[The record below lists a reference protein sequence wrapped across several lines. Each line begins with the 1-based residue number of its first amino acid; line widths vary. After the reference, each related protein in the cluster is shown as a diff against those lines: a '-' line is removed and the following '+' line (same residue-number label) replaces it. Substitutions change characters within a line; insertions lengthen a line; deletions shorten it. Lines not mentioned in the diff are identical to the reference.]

1 VQYMGFRYVRLTGYP
16 GIPDFQTLTAHFVN
30 TAVEHVGSISFSD
43 PNLDAVQHITMAS
56 ALSNLQ
62 SVPTDCPQC
71 VAQPDVDVELNAT
84 QMIVQ
89 LSVALTVAA
98 IARLACRRERRGWL
112 GDAQLAAETMIYNFD
127 MGALYTSFVQTITDT
142 QNQTTGALSDC
153 VPFYGHGNM
162 PADPAW
168 GTA

>member
-1 VQYMGFRYVRLTGYP
+1 MGFRYVRLTGYP

-89 LSVALTVAA
+89 PWHSPLLLLHALLAGVSAA
-98 IARLACRRERRGWL
+98 GGWVMRSWP
-112 GDAQLAAETMIYNFD
+112 QR
-127 MGALYTSFVQTITDT
+127 
-142 QNQTTGALSDC
+142 
-153 VPFYGHGNM
+153 P
-162 PADPAW
+162 
-168 GTA
+168 